1 MPPILHTHL
10 DDKEIEE
17 LLESSEIEDF
27 IPSDVDVGDPEW
39 SIHHV
44 SVSIPSTSYS
54 GDSSSEPESD
64 KENSQKK
71 RRRRGRKRG
80 KGRVRGGGRANHQAS
95 PLLSFP
101 SERGTTSSA
110 GVIKD
115 WLAKNAIQPSP
126 GAKLNDDIPNK
137 ILPLRSILSGSS
149 RFGGQGLSEDVQLQ

>member
-95 PLLSFP
+95 PLLSSP
-101 SERGTTSSA
+101 SERGTTSS
-110 GVIKD
+110 GRK
-115 WLAKNAIQPSP
+115 LAKCTN
-126 GAKLNDDIPNK
+126 GGVTLAKFKAFEVRDT
-137 ILPLRSILSGSS
+137 S
-149 RFGGQGLSEDVQLQ
+149 